1 MAEAAARSGAGPE
14 GVQSY
19 AKRLDM
25 SSTDIA
31 RIPLRSLAGTNSTTV
46 VQHVTL
52 AHVEDSAGTII

>member
-46 VQHVTL
+46 V
-52 AHVEDSAGTII
+52 